1 MIEIKLEGEK
11 CDIKTKGN
19 FTALFTELTKG
30 IPEVMKQFLI
40 EHNIKTE
47 YCAGYVRY
55 LIDALEEKFL

>member
-11 CDIKTKGN
+11 WDIKTKGN

-30 IPEVMKQFLI
+30 MPEVMEGFLV

-47 YCAGYVRY
+47 YHAGYVRY
-55 LIDALEEKFL
+55 LIDTLEEKSL